1 MNDLSLAIRGIRQR
15 LAKTMAEFAEMIGCR
30 QSTVSRYESGKLT
43 PGRSVLILLLQL
55 AQGRERQPILEALQV
70 DRSLASGWNESDLV
84 DALKTFEDYLESSP
98 APAGSREARK
108 YASTLTAFAKAAKRI
123 VLKGSD
129 VEPALIDILHHW
141 INHAENRNAHGY
153 FRHVAAYL
161 EVQLTVLEARKGKPL
176 PKPAP

>member
-1 MNDLSLAIRGIRQR
+1 
-15 LAKTMAEFAEMIGCR
+15 MAEFAETIGCR

-55 AQGRERQPILEALQV
+55 AQGRERQPILDALQV
-70 DRSLASGWNESDLV
+70 DRSLASGWNETDLV
-84 DALKTFEDYLESSP
+84 DALKTFEDYLETSP
-98 APAGSREARK
+98 APGKSRETRPK
-108 YASTLTAFAKAAKRI
+108 YASALAAFAKAAKRI

-161 EVQLTVLEARKGKPL
+161 EVELTVLQARKGKPL